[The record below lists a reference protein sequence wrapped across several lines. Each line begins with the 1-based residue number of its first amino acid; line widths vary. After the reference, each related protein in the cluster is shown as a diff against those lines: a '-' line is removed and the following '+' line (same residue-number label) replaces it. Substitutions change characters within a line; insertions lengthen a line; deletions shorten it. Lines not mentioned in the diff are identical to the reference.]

1 MTVQQATADATEQAT
16 EAGAHR
22 PALLDADATAQRLPY
37 VELALA
43 IEAML
48 AELRDGTANAPARIA
63 LPIGSASSAASA
75 QDATPA
81 GEGTLLVMP
90 ARNANLVMTK
100 NITVHPGNP
109 AHGLP
114 SIAGEVIVADAHSGR
129 RLAWLDGPTVTG
141 RRTAA
146 VSLLAAQRFAARPD
160 GELLIV
166 GAGVQ
171 AQTHLEAFAAGLGV
185 QRVWFHSR
193 TRSRAEALAAH
204 ARTLG
209 LQAEVVDE
217 VAAVLARVSLVVT
230 VTSSR
235 VPVLPDL
242 DSGLWRDDHFIAA
255 VGAFRPEMAEL
266 PPQLCLHAASTGRLL
281 ADTLAGIE
289 DEAGDL
295 LQAGVDWADVQPFE
309 TAILRSAALREVG
322 GSPLVFKSVG
332 YALWDLAACVLAVR
346 SSAS

>member
-1 MTVQQATADATEQAT
+1 MTVQHATADATEQPT
-16 EAGAHR
+16 EAAAHR

-48 AELRDGTANAPARIA
+48 GELRDGTANAPARIA
-63 LPIGSASSAASA
+63 LPIGSSSSSGSAPAA
-75 QDATPA
+75 
-81 GEGTLLVMP
+81 EGTLLVMP
-90 ARNANLVMTK
+90 ARNADLVMTK

-109 AHGLP
+109 GCGLP
-114 SIAGEVIVADAHSGR
+114 TIAGEVIVADAHSGR

-193 TRSRAEALAAH
+193 TRSRAEALASH

-209 LQAEVVDE
+209 LQAEVVDVDE
-217 VAAVLARVSLVVT
+217 LAAVLARVSLVVT

-235 VPVLPDL
+235 VPVLPDV

-266 PPQLCLHAASTGRLL
+266 PPKLCLHAASTGRLL

-295 LQAGVDWADVQPFE
+295 LQAGVDWDDVQPFE
-309 TAILRSAALREVG
+309 TAILRSTALREGG